1 MQEGP
6 IMSPNGLLAINGKNG
21 IQYVRSQNIDA
32 SWSSFEDFIAG
43 IYQYEYTLVGN
54 DDKVFT
60 PYASSIAESPA
71 AAVSLAYEEMQHNL
85 ALFFKVRARNFGG
98 ALSDIIESPVIV
110 DLHPPQ
116 CRSFIHA
123 FNKICYTSGLKK
135 EKMALIIR
143 GKIEKMALIIGS
155 VIN

>member
-1 MQEGP
+1 M
-6 IMSPNGLLAINGKNG
+6 
-21 IQYVRSQNIDA
+21 RSQNIDA

-43 IYQYEYTLVGN
+43 VYQYEYTLVGN
-54 DDKVFT
+54 DGKVFT
-60 PYASSIAESPA
+60 AYASSIAESPA

-85 ALFFKVRARNFGG
+85 ALVFKVRARNFAS

-123 FNKICYTSGLKK
+123 FKKYVICVRVNKKSQ
-135 EKMALIIR
+135 KMVLIN
-143 GKIEKMALIIGS
+143 GS

>member
-6 IMSPNGLLAINGKNG
+6 TTSPNGLLAINRKNG

-71 AAVSLAYEEMQHNL
+71 AAISLAYEEMQHNL

-123 FNKICYTSGLKK
+123 FKK
-135 EKMALIIR
+135 YVLRR
-143 GKIEKMALIIGS
+143 GKQKKS
-155 VIN
+155 RRKWS